1 MHPSLICS
9 ECGGGANGERHL
21 LADYEA
27 RELSL
32 EVERNI
38 APDQVGVAL
47 SAAAS
52 RRSRPPQADTGDS
65 RGAECRVG
73 LISTTR
79 QRTSSSSSS
88 VEFTIFSIAAYAQ
101 QTRARGNTRH
111 LMIRIA

>member
-1 MHPSLICS
+1 MHPRLICS
-9 ECGGGANGERHL
+9 ECGGGANVERHL

-52 RRSRPPQADTGDS
+52 RRSRPLHVNMADTGDS

-79 QRTSSSSSS
+79 QRTSSSS
-88 VEFTIFSIAAYAQ
+88 VEFTIFSIASYAQ
-101 QTRARGNTRH
+101 QTRARGH
-111 LMIRIA
+111 F